1 MNNGMKKAL
10 LVIVA
15 VISIATVIWYF
26 GLHNYITLASLQEN
40 RAALEE
46 AVQKNY
52 LQSVA
57 IFIAIYTAVITVMIP
72 GVPPLTIIG
81 GFLFGLLPGVLYSGI
96 AAAIGATI
104 SFLVMRYVLSNVI
117 RGKYA
122 QKLDRFNEKILSQG
136 AASYLLTMQL
146 IGVIPYF
153 VINTL
158 AALTTVSIFTFFW
171 TTLVGSLPILFV
183 YAFAGRQLYL
193 VESAD
198 GVFSPRII
206 ALLVVLALV
215 AMLPLL
221 IKFFRKDTEDA

>member
-1 MNNGMKKAL
+1 MNSGMRKAL

-15 VISIATVIWYF
+15 VISIAIVIWYF

-40 RAALEE
+40 RASLEE

-57 IFIAIYTAVITVMIP
+57 IFIAIYTAVIAVMIP

-96 AAAIGATI
+96 AASIGATI

-146 IGVIPYF
+146 VGVIPYF

-193 VESAD
+193 VESVD
-198 GVFSPRII
+198 DVFSPHII

-221 IKFFRKDTEDA
+221 IKFLRKDTEDA

>member
-1 MNNGMKKAL
+1 MRKAL

-15 VISIATVIWYF
+15 VISIAIVIWYF

-40 RAALEE
+40 RASLEE

-57 IFIAIYTAVITVMIP
+57 IFIAIYTAVIAVMIP

-96 AAAIGATI
+96 AASIGATI

-146 IGVIPYF
+146 VGVIPYF

-171 TTLVGSLPILFV
+171 TTLVGSYLFFLFMHLQADN
-183 YAFAGRQLYL
+183 YTWLNQLMMYFHHI
-193 VESAD
+193 S
-198 GVFSPRII
+198 
-206 ALLVVLALV
+206 
-215 AMLPLL
+215 
-221 IKFFRKDTEDA
+221 

>member
-1 MNNGMKKAL
+1 MKKAL